1 MKPTAQIGGMNRTS
15 APPGPNM
22 IDGGSASKPMVN
34 NQQQQNALHT
44 QQEMVQNAP
53 TAGQPANVT
62 TQRTIENQSNTVSDQ
77 EIAAQQYARERIA
90 ETLYANDA
98 GSAMMKLNSIT
109 QSPEKAK
116 FMNDLAVSK
125 AMAVGSSPEL
135 GSAAASV
142 QQYV

>member
-1 MKPTAQIGGMNRTS
+1 MNQSAQLGGMNRTS
-15 APPGPNM
+15 APHGPNM
-22 IDGGSASKPMVN
+22 MDGGSASKPMVN

-44 QQEMVQNAP
+44 QQEMVQNAL
-53 TAGQPANVT
+53 TAGQQANVT

>member
-1 MKPTAQIGGMNRTS
+1 
-15 APPGPNM
+15 
-22 IDGGSASKPMVN
+22 MVN

-44 QQEMVQNAP
+44 QQEMVQNAL
-53 TAGQPANVT
+53 TAGQQANVT